1 MLKCKRTD
9 FRFGGINMEKKTWKT
24 IAIIFV
30 ILFFLETV
38 FVITLAS
45 YGIKEIDRET
55 ECTVECENDDQC
67 TSYFYDTYDRTCELY
82 GVTNQGTTHI
92 ITKIIE

>member
-1 MLKCKRTD
+1 
-9 FRFGGINMEKKTWKT
+9 MEKKTWKT

-55 ECTVECENDDQC
+55 QMH
-67 TSYFYDTYDRTCELY
+67 SRM
-82 GVTNQGTTHI
+82 
-92 ITKIIE
+92 